1 MQSGTQ
7 KDVRDVK
14 RLTNSW
20 ESLVL
25 SAMCATI
32 SADNYPSAFLG
43 QGRYPFRVQS
53 CGPKFAKEMR
63 NFSISTVELQR
74 IVYLSLDYGL
84 TEALIKKET
93 NGLCH
98 AAFGLR

>member
-7 KDVRDVK
+7 QNVRDVK
-14 RLTNSW
+14 RLTNGW
-20 ESLVL
+20 ESFVL

-32 SADNYPSAFLG
+32 STDDYPSAFLG
-43 QGRYPFRVQS
+43 QGGYPFRVQS

-63 NFSISTVELQR
+63 NLSISTVELQR
-74 IVYLSLDYGL
+74 IAYLSLDYGL
-84 TEALIKKET
+84 TEALVKKET
-93 NGLCH
+93 NRLCH